1 MAAPWGTAKT
11 QRQRFPCYWSIGTV
25 FVCVVKPSTSP
36 FDILAVF
43 SLAKLYT
50 VNNRTGAQ
58 KPVRDI
64 EITRG
69 TSTMTKAFLTLLSA
83 SLLIMITSASAGMY
97 RWVDDQ
103 GNVVYSQQPPPD
115 NRASKN
121 IAPPPPPAESPED
134 SLEKSRELNK
144 KLDAIQKERNKA
156 RQERLK
162 AKSERKE
169 RKARCSS
176 AQKDLK
182 TLMERPSNTLYRTG
196 EDEWQRFT
204 QEERSERIG
213 KLKEVIKENCK

>member
-1 MAAPWGTAKT
+1 
-11 QRQRFPCYWSIGTV
+11 
-25 FVCVVKPSTSP
+25 
-36 FDILAVF
+36 
-43 SLAKLYT
+43 
-50 VNNRTGAQ
+50 
-58 KPVRDI
+58 
-64 EITRG
+64 
-69 TSTMTKAFLTLLSA
+69 MTKAFLTLLSA

-144 KLDAIQKERNKA
+144 KLDAIQEERNKA

-162 AKSERKE
+162 AESERKE

-182 TLMERPSNTLYRTG
+182 ILMERPSNTLYRTG

-213 KLKEVIKENCK
+213 KLKEVIKENCNY